1 MLSLVVLSFLVLET
15 DAEGRCDD
23 ADCRLLND
31 AGCEGGGEGT
41 GAGNIG
47 SMSTWVMMDGWWL
60 IDWMINQRP
69 SAKQSKQEAS
79 KDRFPF
85 NQAGL

>member
-1 MLSLVVLSFLVLET
+1 
-15 DAEGRCDD
+15 
-23 ADCRLLND
+23 
-31 AGCEGGGEGT
+31 
-41 GAGNIG
+41 
-47 SMSTWVMMDGWWL
+47 MSIRVDVTDGWWL

-85 NQAGL
+85 NQAGLREEKADKQSKANTLPAFVDPMPIAPSVAMLIGDQVRSGRLRGSV